1 MVEEAPPIQGLQTQM
16 LAAAKQTGKGV
27 GGMPPGAVGT
37 KGTGKILLRK
47 SFALT
52 FYNLR
57 ADGKCA
63 NLYFRNPRPRD
74 FCPRLY
80 NSHLPVIE
88 NYSDCGMSSSCFPM

>member
-1 MVEEAPPIQGLQTQM
+1 MLEEAHLIQGLQTQI
-16 LAAAKQTGKGV
+16 LAAAKQTGEGV

-47 SFALT
+47 SFTLT

-74 FCPRLY
+74 F
-80 NSHLPVIE
+80 LPKIIQLSFTR
-88 NYSDCGMSSSCFPM
+88 NRKLF

>member
-1 MVEEAPPIQGLQTQM
+1 MVEEAHPIQGLQTQM
-16 LAAAKQTGKGV
+16 LGAAKQTGKEV

-57 ADGKCA
+57 ASMRIYISETQDPEIFA
-63 NLYFRNPRPRD
+63 QDYTTLTY
-74 FCPRLY
+74 L
-80 NSHLPVIE
+80 
-88 NYSDCGMSSSCFPM
+88 